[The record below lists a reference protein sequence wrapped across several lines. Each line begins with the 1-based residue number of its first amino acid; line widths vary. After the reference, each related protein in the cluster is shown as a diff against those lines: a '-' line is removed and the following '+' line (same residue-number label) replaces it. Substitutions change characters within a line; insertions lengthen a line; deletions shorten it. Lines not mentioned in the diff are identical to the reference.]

1 MLIAILVVIMLVT
14 LVLNIVAAV
23 ATDHSFDR
31 GLMVAMLSA
40 VVMFLALIAGNEAG
54 KEQGRLPDM
63 AGLCKVSPG
72 SQIEVTWKA
81 PKDDFEQLRT
91 ALLDDAKCR
100 ISITKGKVPP
110 SFPTNP
116 SK

>member
-1 MLIAILVVIMLVT
+1 MLIAILVVVMVVA
-14 LVLNIVAAV
+14 LVLTVVAAV
-23 ATDHSFDR
+23 ATKGSLDR
-31 GLMVAMLSA
+31 GMTVTMLGMV
-40 VVMFLALIAGNEAG
+40 VIFLALIAGNEVG

-91 ALLDDAKCR
+91 ALLDDAKCK

-110 SFPTNP
+110 AFPANP
-116 SK
+116 GQ